1 VAPGHLNLIAYLR
14 VVSEVNTQLQRAALT
29 EADPSPAATPP
40 PGRGKFFFT
49 VTRSPSSNETS
60 LISARWPGSPAPRA
74 AAAAGPAFMDPGE
87 LAAATARLARGESVT
102 RIANAL
108 KVSRATLYRHT
119 DITTARGHSG

>member
-29 EADPSPAATPP
+29 EADLASSYTP